1 MSVPAA
7 RVTVRVAVQSPR
19 RLLRDTLAACLAVR
33 PEITVIGKVAE
44 PGDIFPLCELRRPDV
59 VILDAGVRLGEMA
72 ARVRTL
78 LRHFPGLNVITM
90 YREASEQDV
99 AAACRAGVASLLP
112 ESHGLAAVLA
122 LVKRSKGRHAR
133 QAEGGLTDR
142 ELEIIVLTGSG
153 HSVPE
158 IAALLRISPLTVENT
173 KRRVYAKL
181 DVSSSVHAVARAAS
195 FGMLEQ
201 RGGQAVRARP
211 VARSRPA
218 ADGGATVLTVVS
230 GQPGATLDRVV
241 TALIASRLPFVLVR
255 VPGPVADTHWA
266 RWHRGPLVAALVDPG
281 PRDWPVVAELG
292 IPAVLVHSS
301 PLDPPELAEALA
313 SGASALVA
321 ADRVDAHFLSVLRMV
336 GQGYLVVDSMPMRPL
351 IGAVRARWDE
361 RASGGLELPEL
372 TSRESDILRSLARGH
387 SIRQT
392 ARALGIAPKTV
403 ENVQTRLFRKLGV
416 RNRSGALAV
425 ADAFGLLP
433 APALAAVDGPAA
445 AQVPGT
451 PPKGFPSPEGFP
463 SLSGS
468 QRRS

>member
-44 PGDIFPLCELRRPDV
+44 PGDIFALCELRRPDV

-90 YREASEQDV
+90 YREASEQDL

-153 HSVPE
+153 HSVAE
-158 IAALLRISPLTVENT
+158 IAA
-173 KRRVYAKL
+173 
-181 DVSSSVHAVARAAS
+181 
-195 FGMLEQ
+195 
-201 RGGQAVRARP
+201 
-211 VARSRPA
+211 
-218 ADGGATVLTVVS
+218 

-361 RASGGLELPEL
+361 RASGRAELPEL

-433 APALAAVDGPAA
+433 AHAPAAADGAAAGHRQAA
-445 AQVPGT
+445 AQVAAS

-463 SLSGS
+463 SLSGE
-468 QRRS
+468 